1 MEGYNLSKR
10 ANGEDLTAIH
20 GLWMGPKASGHGR
33 YHRSSMLDV
42 ANIPTRML
50 DDDDVYAPVA
60 QPRMI
65 RRHPQSQPQVD
76 PDYAPRE
83 ARAGSESS
91 EEAPGAMVGP
101 EEAAAEPAAA
111 AASTSAS
118 AAPAAAAGLVAG
130 LPLAVVG
137 QTVGDLVSRGSVPFG
152 TPLGEVVDLV
162 SSSDEGVRA
171 ARSWGAARGTI
182 WPVAVPAFPTRLL
195 QLAGHSQPGQRA
207 ALAAVGA
214 RAGAAGRRRVG
225 RRSPSAIWRR
235 GGRRRSGDEL
245 GYPHGAPRVRV
256 WRRVHEEAEQLRNDE
271 PPRYYCLDAKSVE
284 SR

>member
-33 YHRSSMLDV
+33 YHRSNMLDV

-171 ARSWGAARGTI
+171 ARSWGAGPSGQLLSPPFP
-182 WPVAVPAFPTRLL
+182 PVYFNSPATR
-195 QLAGHSQPGQRA
+195 SR
-207 ALAAVGA
+207 
-214 RAGAAGRRRVG
+214 AAGRSG
-225 RRSPSAIWRR
+225 RSGRGGRSGRR
-235 GGRRRSGDEL
+235 GGPST
-245 GYPHGAPRVRV
+245 
-256 WRRVHEEAEQLRNDE
+256 
-271 PPRYYCLDAKSVE
+271 
-284 SR
+284 SRA